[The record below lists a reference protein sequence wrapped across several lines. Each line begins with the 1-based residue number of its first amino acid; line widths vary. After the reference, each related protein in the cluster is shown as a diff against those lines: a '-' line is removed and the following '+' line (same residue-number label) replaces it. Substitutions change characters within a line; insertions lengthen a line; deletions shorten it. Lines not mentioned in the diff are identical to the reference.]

1 MRALLICLLLLGVGP
16 TLAQSITW
24 KPVDKP
30 WNRDW
35 GSHRVIVKVS
45 DAAEVVHVHL
55 PWRRRDVN
63 PAAKAVWVYDLKS
76 NQPIA
81 NVIAQNITNEA
92 GDVYFQ
98 PTQGA
103 GEYAI
108 NFLLV
113 KIGGGAFPVGK
124 YQAPE
129 DKTEAGWKAKALAT
143 TVKAEPVRWE
153 AISAYDGWNEMEV
166 IATAEEE
173 AGLANTVGAQSFYS
187 RIETREHPVRM
198 FDRLPERWM
207 REAAQP
213 LLQAQPG
220 EYVAFQAVVWVPKT
234 FAEVDVESVMM
245 SELKSA
251 EGNIIKVPTRDIT
264 FEPRGLNA
272 DPTEQI
278 LRSQLISP
286 GTVQPLWAGIT
297 VPATAKP
304 GTYVGKVTL
313 KTMGGAAVSRELPIT
328 IVVAGELWK
337 ESLDVD
343 AKKLNRLQWLD
354 SQEAVDHEPVKG
366 YEPIKL
372 DEAKREL
379 NILGR
384 TLVLAPNG
392 LPAQITSHFN
402 KAVTKVTGENNL
414 NLLTGPFAFTT
425 GLTATGAS
433 PEKLEF
439 PTKSPGIVEW
449 RATSREGKVTTRLN
463 GSLSADGN
471 LRCRLELTSEAT
483 VVLPEVKL
491 TIPRTAES
499 CEYVIGMGQEAG
511 FGKPTWD
518 WSWDVLHKHQDS
530 VWLGAVNGGLR
541 IQLFDDNYH
550 RPPVNIHYP
559 RNPLVLPSWG
569 NDGKGKV
576 TFANNTLT
584 VVLGERKLGAL
595 KQSKQEPGDSL
606 VCSFNLLI
614 TPFHQLRTEEQ
625 WSERYYHTS
634 HVGSDTAKYLDS
646 AKAAGASL
654 INIHQ
659 GNSLNPYIN
668 YPFLTADRLKAF
680 TDQAHQRD
688 MRVKYYYTVRE
699 LSNWAP
705 ELFAIRSMGDSIL
718 PHGKGGGHPWLEE
731 HLGGNY
737 WGAWYEPGVQDVSL
751 LTKPTGKWL
760 NYYVEGLRW
769 LVEQTGCDGLYLDD
783 ISYDR
788 ETMER
793 CRKVLDRYN
802 PRGGR
807 IDLHSWNEFHGG
819 GAWAQCANIFMDS
832 MPFVDR
838 LWFGEGH
845 HYTGPPADHF
855 LVEISGVPFGLMGE
869 MLEGGGNPW
878 LGLVNG
884 CTGRLGW
891 GGNPRPVWKLWDDF
905 DVKGSEFIG
914 WWAKDECPVQTDNDN
929 VKATIWK
936 QSGRTLVALGNF
948 SDKLVG
954 TKLQIN
960 WKQLGLDPAK
970 VKFYAPAITD
980 LSQREAIFTLDQT
993 LSVKAHKGLA
1003 LIIDETPRELS
1014 AAPAVNALGKLL
1026 LEETFTPA
1034 PQAAWK
1040 MVASP
1045 KATAGVHNDA
1055 GWVLQVP
1062 ANVHAY
1068 LERSLDEKAGA
1079 VAVRLYQDG
1088 KDEAQQWGPGMA
1100 LIWPNGKTLKL
1111 SLRKDDR
1118 ITVAANGNEQMPA
1131 NITTRAP
1138 LELTISW
1145 NEKTISV
1152 QAGGPA
1158 MGDLAEEIAT
1168 FPRAQFPGVPSLVR
1182 LGKMP
1187 NSAEAKDH
1195 GDAGPVGF
1203 SRIEWFRI
1211 HER

>member
-1 MRALLICLLLLGVGP
+1 MRACLLLLLLLCVSP
-16 TLAQSITW
+16 AVAQSIAW
-24 KPVDKP
+24 KPVAKP
-30 WNRDW
+30 WNREW
-35 GSHRVIVKVS
+35 GSHRIIVKVTDS
-45 DAAEVVHVHL
+45 AEAVHAHL

-63 PAAKAVWVYDLKS
+63 PAAKAVWVYDLKT

-81 NVIAQNITNEA
+81 NVLAKNITNEA

-108 NFLLV
+108 YFLLV

-129 DKTEAGWKAKALAT
+129 DKAEAGWKAKALTT

-173 AGLANTVGAQSFYS
+173 AALAKTIAAQSFYS
-187 RIETREHPVRM
+187 RIESREHPVRM
-198 FDRLPERWM
+198 FDRLPERWI
-207 REAAQP
+207 RDAEQTV
-213 LLQAQPG
+213 LQAQPG
-220 EYVAFQAVVWVPKT
+220 EYLAFQAVVWVPKN
-234 FAEVDVESVMM
+234 FGQVAIDSVTL
-245 SELKSA
+245 SELKSE
-251 EGNIIKVPTRDIT
+251 EGKSITLPARDIT
-264 FEPRGLNA
+264 FEPRGLNS
-272 DPTEQI
+272 DPTEQV
-278 LRSQLISP
+278 LRSQVIQP

-297 VPATAKP
+297 VPVTAKP
-304 GTYVGKVTL
+304 GTYAGKLTI
-313 KTMGGAAVSRELPIT
+313 KTMGSTPGGRDLRII
-328 IVVAGELWK
+328 IVVAGEPWK
-337 ESLDVD
+337 ESLNVD

-354 SQEAVDHEPVKG
+354 SKEAVDHEPVKG

-392 LPAQITSHFN
+392 LPEQITSHFN
-402 KAVTKVTGENNL
+402 KAVTKVAAESKL
-414 NLLTGPFAFTT
+414 NLLTGPFAFRT
-425 GLTATGAS
+425 GLTAAGPT
-433 PEKLEF
+433 PEKLQF
-439 PTKSPGIVEW
+439 HTRAPGFVEW
-449 RATSREGKVTTRLN
+449 RVLSDEGNVTTMLT
-463 GSLSADGN
+463 GSLSSDGN
-471 LRCRLELTSEAT
+471 LQCRIAVTAKED
-483 VVLPEVKL
+483 VVLPDVRL
-491 TIPRTAES
+491 TIPRTPES
-499 CEYVIGMGQEAG
+499 CEYVIGMGQAAG
-511 FGKPTWD
+511 LAKPAWD
-518 WSWDVLHKHQDS
+518 WQWDVANKHQDS

-541 IQLFDDNYH
+541 IQLMDDQYH
-550 RPPVNIHYP
+550 RPPVNIHYK

-569 NDGKGKV
+569 NDGQGKV

-584 VVLGERKLGAL
+584 VILGERKLG
-595 KQSKQEPGDSL
+595 KRNEREPSDAL

-614 TPFHQLRTEEQ
+614 TPFHPLRTEEQ
-625 WSERYYHTS
+625 WSERYYHTHS
-634 HVGSDTAKYLDS
+634 VPADSAKYLDS
-646 AKAAGASL
+646 AKAAGANL
-654 INIHQ
+654 VNIHQ

-668 YPFLTADRLKAF
+668 YPFLTADRLKVF
-680 TDQAHQRD
+680 TDLAHQRD
-688 MRVKYYYTVRE
+688 MRVKFYYTVRE

-731 HLGGNY
+731 HLGGDY
-737 WGAWYEPGVQDVSL
+737 WGAWYEPGVQDVSV

-760 NYYVEGLRW
+760 NYYVEGLKW

-807 IDLHSWNEFHGG
+807 TDLHSWNEFHGG

-832 MPFVDR
+832 MPFIDR

-855 LVEISGVPFGLMGE
+855 LVELSGVPYGLMGE

-914 WWAKDECPVQTDNDN
+914 WWAKDECPVQTDNAN
-929 VKATIWK
+929 VKATVWK

-948 SDKLVG
+948 SEKSVT
-954 TKLQIN
+954 TKLRID
-960 WKQLGLDPAK
+960 WKKLGLDPAK
-970 VKFYAPAITD
+970 AKFYAPSMTD
-980 LSQREAIFTLDQT
+980 LGPREAIYNTDQP
-993 LSVKAHKGLA
+993 LAVKAHKGMA
-1003 LIIDETPRELS
+1003 LIIDEKSREIA
-1014 AAPAVNALGKLL
+1014 AAPAADALGKLL
-1026 LEETFTPA
+1026 LDETFKPA

-1040 MVASP
+1040 VVASP
-1045 KATAGVHNDA
+1045 KAIAG
-1055 GWVLQVP
+1055 VP

-1068 LERSLDEKAGA
+1068 LERPVEATAGA
-1079 VAVRLYQDG
+1079 VALRVYQDG
-1088 KDEAQQWGPGMA
+1088 KDDAQQWGPGMA
-1100 LIWPNGKTLKL
+1100 LIWPNGNTLKV

-1118 ITVAANGNEQMPA
+1118 ITVSSNGNEQMPA
-1131 NITTRAP
+1131 SITTRAP
-1138 LELTISW
+1138 LELTVRW
-1145 NEKTISV
+1145 NDKQLSV

-1158 MGDLAEEIAT
+1158 MGDLSEEIAT
-1168 FPRAQFPGVPSLVR
+1168 FPRAQFPGVPGMVR
-1182 LGKMP
+1182 IGKMP
-1187 NSAEAKDH
+1187 NTAGPTDH

-1203 SRIEWFRI
+1203 SRLEWFRI